1 METRKNIRLKEYDY
15 SQNGVY
21 FITICTKDKKMLF
34 WNNNLNVGAS
44 IARPSDNYELS
55 KIGIVA
61 EDGIKN
67 ISEHYPVNVDSY
79 VVMPNHIHLLLS
91 ITNSGGRAMLAPTIS
106 HIIQQYKGY
115 VTKNIGFS
123 PWQKLFYDHI
133 VRDEQEYLN
142 ILNYI
147 QTNPLKW
154 HLDKYYIED

>member
-1 METRKNIRLKEYDY
+1 METRKNIRLKKNDY

-21 FITICTKDKKMLF
+21 FITICTKDKKTLF
-34 WNNNLNVGAS
+34 WNNNLNAGAS

-61 EDGIKN
+61 EKGIKN
-67 ISEHYPVNVDSY
+67 ISEQYPVNVDSY

-106 HIIQQYKGY
+106 HIIQQYKSY

-133 VRDEQEYLN
+133 VRNEKEYQ
-142 ILNYI
+142 Y
-147 QTNPLKW
+147 P
-154 HLDKYYIED
+154 